1 MSRKPTRTPAVAPWQ
16 NYGLAVLSIGL
27 VPWFPLLIEWTIEW
41 LNSRPIAIDSLVITL
56 ACYSIT
62 VALAT
67 RYLLLSILFLLLS
80 GFDSAIYGAL
90 LVAASHD
97 TLRRALVISVLFL
110 LGLLTFAS
118 VARER
123 YIRHMQ
129 QHEVFPEW
137 LKR

>member
-1 MSRKPTRTPAVAPWQ
+1 MSRKPTRASTVPPWQ
-16 NYGLAVLSIGL
+16 SYGLAVLSIGV
-27 VPWFPLLIEWTIEW
+27 VPWLPRIIEWTAEW

-62 VALAT
+62 VALST
-67 RYLLLSILFLLLS
+67 RILFLCILFLLLS
-80 GFDSAIYGAL
+80 GFDSAIYGTL
-90 LVAASHD
+90 LAATSHD
-97 TLRRALVISVLFL
+97 TLRRTLVVSVLFL

-123 YIRHMQ
+123 FVIHMQ
-129 QHEVFPEW
+129 QREVFPEW

>member
-1 MSRKPTRTPAVAPWQ
+1 MSRKPTRASAADPWQ
-16 NYGLAVLSIGL
+16 NYGVAVLSIG
-27 VPWFPLLIEWTIEW
+27 VAPWLPLIIEWTIEW

-62 VALAT
+62 VALST
-67 RYLLLSILFLLLS
+67 RYLFLSIFFLILS

-90 LVAASHD
+90 LVTASHD
-97 TLRRALVISVLFL
+97 ALRRALVISVLFL

-118 VARER
+118 VVRER
-123 YIRHMQ
+123 FIRHMQ
-129 QHEVFPEW
+129 QHEVFFEW

>member
-1 MSRKPTRTPAVAPWQ
+1 V
-16 NYGLAVLSIGL
+16 AVLSIG
-27 VPWFPLLIEWTIEW
+27 VAPWLPLIIEWTIEW

-62 VALAT
+62 VALST
-67 RYLLLSILFLLLS
+67 RYLFLSIFFLILS

-90 LVAASHD
+90 LVTASHD
-97 TLRRALVISVLFL
+97 ALRRALVISVLFL

-118 VARER
+118 VVRER
-123 YIRHMQ
+123 FIRHMQ
-129 QHEVFPEW
+129 QHEVFFEW